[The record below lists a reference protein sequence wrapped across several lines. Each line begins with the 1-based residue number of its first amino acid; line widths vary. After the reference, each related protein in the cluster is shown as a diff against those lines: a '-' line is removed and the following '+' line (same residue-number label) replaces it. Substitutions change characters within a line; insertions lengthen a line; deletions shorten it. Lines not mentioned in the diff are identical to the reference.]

1 MVHTSQEDRRT
12 SGSLSSL
19 SRPHWARHWHL
30 VRWLST
36 NITIS
41 KTRCH
46 KQLFNLKTTA
56 VSNTQTCSDSNIYF
70 YRTWKPLRWK
80 WTSIVGLHK
89 QSIRV
94 FFFFFCR
101 FHIVNKNTQQ
111 LYSIF
116 ASHIWQE
123 RWVCHANG
131 LQQYWQKLIG
141 RMNSNQNIKKVRISK
156 CDCRFPL
163 TKAECFKFLLH
174 ISSL

>member
-94 FFFFFCR
+94 FFFFFVVFILWTR
-101 FHIVNKNTQQ
+101 IH
-111 LYSIF
+111 
-116 ASHIWQE
+116 
-123 RWVCHANG
+123 
-131 LQQYWQKLIG
+131 
-141 RMNSNQNIKKVRISK
+141 SNY
-156 CDCRFPL
+156 
-163 TKAECFKFLLH
+163 TAFLLH
-174 ISSL
+174 IFDKRGGFVMQMDYSNTDKSWLAAWTAIRTSRRCGSVNAIADFR